1 METRPVNC
9 AVRVALVPPVDGRPA
24 PCLTPPRPCAICLL
38 STSHSSRS
46 SYCADRRRANVYV
59 ACRDHARLSKTFR
72 AFNYRPRLVPANFF
86 QSMGRGRS
94 GARAI
99 IPLYRDP
106 MPLKKSIH
114 HPVNHFRSRLHQASI
129 LCNSNHYYNISFF
142 FSIYTMDFFEVLSL
156 CFKYCAYFSTTTLCS
171 PV

>member
-24 PCLTPPRPCAICLL
+24 PCLTPPRPCAISLL

-46 SYCADRRRANVYV
+46 SYRADRRRANVYV

-99 IPLYRDP
+99 IRDP
-106 MPLKKSIH
+106 MPLMTHIVLEIIIRCSLFNAAGH
-114 HPVNHFRSRLHQASI
+114 YAPRSCIYQNLHWRDTYLWVRLQQERGCS
-129 LCNSNHYYNISFF
+129 NSGGNRI
-142 FSIYTMDFFEVLSL
+142 
-156 CFKYCAYFSTTTLCS
+156 
-171 PV
+171 